1 MKIISDINKLQEISS
16 KLHKKNN
23 TIGFIP
29 TMGALHKGH
38 LKLVTESKKKND
50 ITVISIFVN
59 PAQFSQSEDLTKYPR
74 PIKNDIK
81 LLKEASVDYLFHP
94 NLNTMY
100 PNGLRT
106 SVSATDISN
115 ILEGKSRPGHFT
127 GMATVVLKLFNIV
140 RPTNA
145 YFGQKDFQQTVVV
158 KQMVKDFNLP
168 ITIDVVPTVRDTDG
182 LALSSRNIFLNE
194 RERSQA
200 LSLHQS
206 LLFAKKLILKG
217 NKNPETIKIKVKNF
231 LKNYGL
237 VRLDYIEICDTK
249 NLTFL
254 KTISDKA
261 VILIAANVGKTRL
274 IDNVII
280 NV

>member
-1 MKIISDINKLQEISS
+1 MMKTISDISKLQHISS
-16 KLHKKNN
+16 ELHKKNK

-50 ITVISIFVN
+50 ITVVSIFVN
-59 PAQFSQSEDLTKYPR
+59 PAQFSQNEDLTKYPR
-74 PIKNDIK
+74 PIQNDK
-81 LLKEASVDYLFHP
+81 RLLKAEGVDYLFHP
-94 NLNTMY
+94 NVKIMY
-100 PNGLRT
+100 PNGFRT
-106 SVSATDISN
+106 SVSTTNISN
-115 ILEGKSRPGHFT
+115 ILEGKSRPGHFA
-127 GMATVVLKLFNIV
+127 GMATIVLKLFNIV
-140 RPTNA
+140 KPTRA

-168 ITIDVVPTVRDTDG
+168 IIIDVVSTVRDTDG
-182 LALSSRNIFLNE
+182 LALSSRNIFLND

-206 LLFAKKLILKG
+206 LLLAKELILKG
-217 NKNPETIKIKVKNF
+217 NKNVQVIKTKIRDF

-237 VRLDYIEICDTK
+237 VRLDYVEICDAK
-249 NLTFL
+249 NLSFL
-254 KTISDKA
+254 KTVPDKA

-274 IDNVII
+274 IDNII
-280 NV
+280 I